1 MSYASRLETPDQ
13 KGRSMRLTMLAAILS
28 AMMTQTAWSSQ
39 FTIDGSPE
47 ALTLVAEGAPRA
59 EVVAALAERFDM
71 EVVGGSIANGIV
83 DGRYSGSLGQVLKL
97 ILPANGY
104 ALAYRHGKPARVTFT
119 GVGGTEIA
127 NGTGIPAL
135 PPAQTAAPAPSADA
149 PEVKTPTLEERL
161 QREASA
167 QIAAPAPSSQGDAA
181 TDQEQMKQM
190 TDQTVQQLQELVRS
204 IREIQPK

>member
-1 MSYASRLETPDQ
+1 
-13 KGRSMRLTMLAAILS
+13 MRLTTLAAILS
-28 AMMTQTAWSSQ
+28 ALMAQTAWASQ

-71 EVVGGSIANGIV
+71 EVVGGSVADGTV

-104 ALAYRHGKPARVTFT
+104 ALAYRDGKPTRVTFT

-135 PPAQTAAPAPSADA
+135 PPAQTASPAPSVNA
-149 PEVKTPTLEERL
+149 PETKTPTLEDQM

-167 QIAAPAPSSQGDAA
+167 QITAPVPSSQGDAA
-181 TDQEQMKQM
+181 IDPEQMKQI
-190 TDQTVQQLQELVRS
+190 TTQAVQQLQELAKS

>member
-1 MSYASRLETPDQ
+1 MSHTPSRETPEQ
-13 KGRSMRLTMLAAILS
+13 KGRSMKSTTLAAILS
-28 AMMTQTAWSSQ
+28 ALMTQAAWASQ

-47 ALTLVAEGAPRA
+47 ALTLVAEAAPRA

-71 EVVGGSIANGIV
+71 EVVGGSVASGTV

-104 ALAYRHGKPARVTFT
+104 ALAYRDGKPSRVTFT

-127 NGTGIPAL
+127 NGTGVPAL
-135 PPAQTAAPAPSADA
+135 P
-149 PEVKTPTLEERL
+149 
-161 QREASA
+161 A
-167 QIAAPAPSSQGDAA
+167 QIAAPTTPANAPEANAPTIEDQMQRKASAQVTTPVSSSQGDAA
-181 TDQEQMKQM
+181 VDPEQMKQM
-190 TDQTVQQLQELVRS
+190 TDQAVQQLQELVKS

>member
-1 MSYASRLETPDQ
+1 
-13 KGRSMRLTMLAAILS
+13 MLAAILS
-28 AMMTQTAWSSQ
+28 ALTTQTAWSSQ

-47 ALTLVAEGAPRA
+47 ALTLVAQGAPRA

-71 EVVGGSIANGIV
+71 EVVGGSVANGIV

-104 ALAYRHGKPARVTFT
+104 ALAYRDGKPARVTFT

-135 PPAQTAAPAPSADA
+135 PPAQVAAPASPITASETKA
-149 PEVKTPTLEERL
+149 PTPED
-161 QREASA
+161 QMKREASA
-167 QIAAPAPSSQGDAA
+167 QITTPVPSSQGDAA
-181 TDQEQMKQM
+181 IDPEQMKQL
-190 TDQTVQQLQELVRS
+190 TNQAVQQLQELAKS
-204 IREIQPK
+204 IQETQPK